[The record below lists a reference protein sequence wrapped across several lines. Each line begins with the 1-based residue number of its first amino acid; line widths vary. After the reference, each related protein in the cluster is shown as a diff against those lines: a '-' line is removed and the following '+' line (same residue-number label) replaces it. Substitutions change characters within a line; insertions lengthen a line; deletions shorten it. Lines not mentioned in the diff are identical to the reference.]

1 MTEVADS
8 FLFLT
13 FRRGVSGVMIRL
25 SLQDVRIMPGEYGSC
40 FFMVLKSCVRQLSPF
55 QFQLL

>member
-1 MTEVADS
+1 MTVVADS

-13 FRRGVSGVMIRL
+13 FGRGVGGVMIRL

-40 FFMVLKSCVRQLSPF
+40 VLLCY
-55 QFQLL
+55 